1 MTCILRNRV
10 AIICASLA
18 LNCLLASSKRLS
30 LRVSYPEPPVQETYP
45 DSSDIDPELIDLA
58 QDDNNEIVDLAAD
71 VLDKAE
77 PPASDVEAEFK
88 AIDMA
93 WKPYNDIIEPVELY
107 LAEEV
112 EFID

>member
-10 AIICASLA
+10 AIICATLA

-30 LRVSYPEPPVQETYP
+30 LSYPEPPVQETYP

-58 QDDNNEIVDLAAD
+58 QEDNNDVVDLAAD

-93 WKPYNDIIEPVELY
+93 WKPYNDIIESVELY